1 MRAGDFA
8 AYRTKGAFKAVAAP
22 MRDGVVVDDTR
33 LGYAWDHDTA
43 RDAAD
48 AALAYCRANL
58 PPGPR
63 VVRCEVV
70 HLGDWPVR
78 GPSALPGMLAEYELR
93 ELDRLERELT
103 RTGDRELITRLST
116 VYQKIGRYEESEALL
131 RDLALGG
138 EHLAQNAL
146 AYHWAE
152 LRKNLDQALELADA
166 AVAGDPDFFSY
177 RDTRALVLARLER
190 WEEAEESSRLAI
202 ELEEHPI
209 ALDHLGDILWLRG
222 KEKEARKQWRR
233 ASRASR
239 NILFIDRVEAKRRNG
254 MTGDIVFE

>member
-1 MRAGDFA
+1 M
-8 AYRTKGAFKAVAAP
+8 YRTKGAFKAIAAP

-33 LGYAWDHDTA
+33 LGYAWEHDTP

-58 PPGPR
+58 APGPR
-63 VVRCEVV
+63 LVQCEVV

-78 GPSALPGMLAEYELR
+78 DPSDLTGMLAEYEQR

-103 RTGDRELITRLST
+103 RTGERELITRLST
-116 VYQKIGRYEESEALL
+116 IYQKIGRYEESEALL
-131 RDLALGG
+131 YDLAMGG
-138 EHLAQNAL
+138 EHQAQNAL

-166 AVAGDPDFFSY
+166 AIAEDPDFFSY

-190 WEEAEESSRLAI
+190 WQEAEESSRLAV
-202 ELEEHPI
+202 ELEPHPI

-222 KEKEARKQWRR
+222 KKEEARKTWFR
-233 ASRASR
+233 AIQASR
-239 NILFIDRVEAKRRNG
+239 NILFIQRIEAKRRNG